1 MYQNRR
7 GVELDYEKAVYWYS
21 KAATQNHP
29 RALYALGWLY
39 EYGRGVAYNKEKA
52 ARYFQAAF
60 QYGAVDAR
68 IHLTR
73 L

>member
-7 GVELDYEKAVYWYS
+7 GVELDYEKAAYWYG
-21 KAATQNHP
+21 KAAMQNHP

-39 EYGRGVAYNKEKA
+39 ENGRGVAYNKEKA
-52 ARYFQAAF
+52 AQYFQAAWKR
-60 QYGAVDAR
+60 GVVDAK
-68 IHLTR
+68 IHLER